1 MLRVDGVRKTFPR
14 PSRIQRLFVRGAAD
28 APVEVLRGIDIAVD
42 RGEIVGL
49 VGPNGAGKT
58 TLIRTIA
65 TVLDPTEGS
74 ITVDGFDTQAEP
86 IEVRRRLGLVL
97 ADDRALY
104 WRLTGRQNLEFFARM
119 TGLERSAASERI
131 DDLLV
136 RFGLADR
143 DKMVY
148 AYSSGMRARLS
159 IARALVHEPPMLVLD
174 EPTRSL
180 DLVSTREVGQLMRLL
195 AEDGRAILLSSHRV
209 DEIEQLCDRIVV
221 LVDGTAIYDGT
232 VDALS
237 AAERFDEALHELLRS
252 HEEDMR

>member
-1 MLRVDGVRKTFPR
+1 MFARPFRARPGSSGCSCEAPRTR
-14 PSRIQRLFVRGAAD
+14 PSRHSAA
-28 APVEVLRGIDIAVD
+28 IDIAVD

-74 ITVDGFDTQAEP
+74 VTVDGFDTQTDP

-97 ADDRALY
+97 TDDRALY

-119 TGLERSAASERI
+119 SGLDRRTTSERI
-131 DDLLV
+131 DELLV
-136 RFGLADR
+136 RFGLANR

-180 DLVSTREVGQLMRLL
+180 DPVSTREVGQLMRSL
-195 AEDGRAILLSSHRV
+195 ADDGRAILLSSHRV

-221 LVDGTAIYDGT
+221 LVGRDRDLRRNRQRAVGGRAVRRGLARAA
-232 VDALS
+232 AL
-237 AAERFDEALHELLRS
+237 ARR
-252 HEEDMR
+252 RTRR